1 MNKTNLAD
9 LWKQVEQNAAAIESS
24 LLKEADE
31 RYKRKLDDLQREY
44 AAETQSIR
52 EAFGNANSPQNA
64 E

>member
-52 EAFGNANSPQNA
+52 EAFGNANLPQNA